1 MPHQPFASS
10 ILFCSGVVL
19 ICSAETK
26 AQSTVTLQHE
36 VVAGT
41 STPVP
46 GIPGAVFG
54 NTIGMDPPALADDGR
69 VLFQSQFFG
78 GGAQSGV
85 SDRALFLG
93 DKGALSK
100 ILRWGDP
107 EPSATIPGAT
117 ITRIFDNYT
126 VSATGTVLLAGRLS
140 GPGVTFSSDDVFYAR
155 TSTGYQLL
163 AREGGA
169 APGSPAGTFFAS
181 NNFETGFV
189 LAASPS
195 GHVAFTSAVS
205 GAINGNAVFAGLPGA
220 LQRVMSADEVVGPNL
235 TVFSVPTTIQINAS
249 GQVLL
254 DRVEYKAVTI
264 GSQQI
269 VGPDNNIGVWIHTP
283 GVGRQQILR
292 EGDPSPI
299 TGAMYSDF
307 QIAIGA
313 GSGRKCGF
321 NASGQALLISGLVN
335 IGSSTAVTFDV
346 NDIVLIRSSASG
358 NTLVARRGD
367 PVSGLPGVTLNL
379 LNAAVDLR
387 LNDSGTVAFPTRI
400 AGAGVT
406 GANDSAIFVGAPG
419 NVALV
424 VREGAVVPGS
434 GGIVLG
440 DLLGAALHLNGAGQ
454 VLFQT
459 TGQLGASTVVVLCS
473 WDPVAGLQL
482 VAQQN
487 DSIEIA
493 PGNLQSVGS
502 PALYQYSNGDS
513 RTMTFADDGTVAMR
527 AGIGNTPGMILKTR
541 VGGTLTGF
549 PKTISATTGGVHK
562 MFLNASPA
570 AAGKTYLFL
579 GSATGTSP
587 GFFVG
592 SLFVPLNVDAYTMLV
607 LSNPNVPPFGNTLGT
622 LDASGRAVATLT
634 IPAAIPGLVGL
645 TLNHAYGTLNLL
657 GSALSFVSEPARLEL
672 VP

>member
-1 MPHQPFASS
+1 MPFKQFAGS

-19 ICSAETK
+19 CCTETS
-26 AQSTVTLQHE
+26 AQSIVGLQHE
-36 VVAGT
+36 VVAAT
-41 STPVP
+41 SMPIP

-93 DKGALSK
+93 DKGVLSK

-107 EPSATIPGAT
+107 EPSATIPGAS
-117 ITRIFDNYT
+117 IARIFDNYM
-126 VSATGTVLLAGRLS
+126 VSATGTVLLGGRVS

-163 AREGGA
+163 AREGA
-169 APGSPAGTFFAS
+169 QAPDSPAGTFFAS
-181 NNFETGFV
+181 GNFELGFV

-195 GHVAFTSAVS
+195 GHVAFTSALS
-205 GAINGNAVFAGLPGA
+205 GAINGSAVFAGMPGA
-220 LQRVMSADEVVGPNL
+220 LVRVMATDDLVGPNL

-254 DRVEYKAVTI
+254 DRVEYKAVTV
-264 GSQQI
+264 GGQQI
-269 VGPDNNIGVWIHTP
+269 VGPENNIGVWIHTP

-292 EGDPSPI
+292 EGDTSPI
-299 TGAMYSDF
+299 AGAKYSDF
-307 QIAIGA
+307 QIAISA

-321 NASGQALLISGLVN
+321 NAIGQALLISGLVN

-346 NDIVLIRSSASG
+346 NDVVLIRASASG
-358 NTLVARRGD
+358 HTLVARRGD

-379 LNAAVDLR
+379 LNAEVDLR
-387 LNDSGTVAFPTRI
+387 LNDSGTVAFPSRI
-400 AGAGVT
+400 TGAGVN

-419 NVALV
+419 NVSLV
-424 VREGAVVPGS
+424 VREGTVIPGS

-440 DLLGAALHLNGAGQ
+440 DVLGAALHLNGAGQ

-459 TGQLGASTVVVLCS
+459 TGQLGSSTVVVLCS

-487 DSIEIA
+487 DSIEIT
-493 PGNLQSVGS
+493 PGNSQFLGS
-502 PALYQYSNGDS
+502 PTLYPYSNGDS
-513 RTMTFADDGTVAMR
+513 RTMTFADDGTVVMR
-527 AGIGNTPGMILKTR
+527 AGILNAPGMIVKTR

-549 PKTISATTGGVHK
+549 PKTISATFGGVHK
-562 MFLNASPA
+562 LFLNASPA
-570 AAGKTYLFL
+570 AAGKKYLFL

-622 LDASGRAVATLT
+622 LDATGRAVATLT
-634 IPAAIPGLVGL
+634 IPAAVPSIAGL
-645 TLNHAYGTLNLL
+645 TLNHAYGTLNASQ
-657 GSALSFVSEPARLEL
+657 SAFTSMSEPARLEI

>member
-1 MPHQPFASS
+1 MPLKSFAGS
-10 ILFCSGVVL
+10 ILFCFGFVL
-19 ICSAETK
+19 CSTATR
-26 AQSTVTLQHE
+26 AQSIVTLQHE

-41 STPVP
+41 SMPVP
-46 GIPGAVFG
+46 GVPGAIFG
-54 NTIGMDPPALADDGR
+54 NTIGIDPPALADDGR
-69 VLFQSQFFG
+69 VLFQSQFFNG
-78 GGAQSGV
+78 GVQSGV
-85 SDRALFLG
+85 TDRALFLG

-100 ILRWGDP
+100 ILRWGDA
-107 EPSATIPGAT
+107 EPSATIPGAS
-117 ITRIFDNYT
+117 ISRIFDNYML
-126 VSATGTVLLAGRLS
+126 SATGTVLLAARVS

-155 TSTGYQLL
+155 TPTGYQLL
-163 AREGGA
+163 AREGA
-169 APGSPAGTFFAS
+169 QTPDSPAGTFFSSAD
-181 NNFETGFV
+181 FELGFV

-195 GHVAFTSAVS
+195 GHVAFTSAIS
-205 GAINGNAVFAGLPGA
+205 GAITGNAVFAGLPGA
-220 LQRVMSADEVVGPNL
+220 LVRVMSSDEVVGPNL
-235 TVFSVPTTIQINAS
+235 TVFSVPKTIQINAS

-269 VGPDNNIGVWIHTP
+269 VNSENNVGVWIHTP

-299 TGAMYSDF
+299 TGAKYSDF
-307 QIAIGA
+307 QIPISAS
-313 GSGRKCGF
+313 SGRKCGF

-346 NDIVLIRSSASG
+346 NDIALIRASASG
-358 NTLVARRGD
+358 HTLVARRGD
-367 PVSGLPGVTLNL
+367 GVSGLPGVTLNL
-379 LNAAVDLR
+379 LNAGVDIR
-387 LNDSGTVAFPTRI
+387 LNDSGTVAFPTRL

-419 NVALV
+419 SVSPV
-424 VREGAVVPGS
+424 VREGTVVPGS
-434 GGIVLG
+434 GGFVLG

-459 TGQLGASTVVVLCS
+459 TGQLGASTVVALCS

-487 DSIEIA
+487 DSIEIT
-493 PGNLQSVGS
+493 PGNSQSVGS

-527 AGIGNTPGMILKTR
+527 AGFLSSPGMILKTR

-549 PKTISATTGGVHK
+549 PKTISATSGGVHK
-562 MFLNASPA
+562 LFLNASPT

-587 GFFVG
+587 GFSVG
-592 SLFVPLNVDAYTMLV
+592 ALSVPLNVDAYTMLV

-634 IPAAIPGLVGL
+634 IPAAIPGLIGL

-657 GSALSFVSEPARLEL
+657 GSAFSFVSEPARLEI